1 MNTRQPPKVRNEV
14 LGVDASL
21 NGTALWFY
29 NQGRGTKLNPEG
41 AIGLARLMRLR
52 ELLINRLL
60 EVREDI
66 TTVVIEGYSFGSTS
80 RAHAIGEWGGLL
92 RVTLVDTLPNLN
104 TIIVV
109 PPQTLKKYVIG
120 HAKAGECGKDI
131 MMLKTYQK
139 WGMEI
144 TDNDICDAHA
154 LAQAG
159 AAITRGTGSKTENE
173 TLKKASVADAKRM

>member
-1 MNTRQPPKVRNEV
+1 MNTRQPPKLRNEI

-29 NQGRGTKLNPEG
+29 NQGRGTKLNPEQAVG
-41 AIGLARLMRLR
+41 IDRLLRLR
-52 ELLINRLL
+52 QLLINRLL
-60 EVREDI
+60 EVREDV
-66 TTVVIEGYSFGSTS
+66 TTVVIEAYSFGSTS
-80 RAHAIGEWGGLL
+80 RAHSIGEWGGVL
-92 RVTLVDTLPNLN
+92 RVVLIDTLPNLKCII
-104 TIIVV
+104 TI

-120 HAKAGECGKDI
+120 HAKAGESGKDI

-139 WGMEI
+139 WNIEI

-159 AAITRGTGSKTENE
+159 AAIIRGTGSKTENE
-173 TLKKASVADAKRM
+173 TLKKVTVTEVKRM